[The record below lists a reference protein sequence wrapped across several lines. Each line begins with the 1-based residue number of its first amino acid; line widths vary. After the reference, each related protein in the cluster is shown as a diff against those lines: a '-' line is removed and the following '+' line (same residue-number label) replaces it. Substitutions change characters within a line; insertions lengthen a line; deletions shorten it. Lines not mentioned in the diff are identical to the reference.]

1 MRRLR
6 MLLRRLRGVVP
17 SQEREVEFAAEI
29 ESHLQMHVDD
39 NVRSGMTPREAR
51 RAAILALGG
60 IEMTKQAYREQSTY
74 PMVETMLQ
82 DLRFG
87 GRQLRKNPGFAV
99 TAILMLALGMCA
111 SVAIFAFV
119 DAALIK
125 PLPYAEP
132 TRLVDV
138 TEIAGSFGRANLSYP
153 DYLDWK
159 KDNSVFSS
167 MAAYTGSGY
176 MLPAS
181 AGSELVAGMRVT
193 DNFFK
198 TLGVTPVLGRD
209 FYEGEDLPSA
219 PRAVMLRYATWQ
231 KRYGGRKDVVGQAVT
246 LSGLPYTIV
255 GVLPESYQFARRN
268 NAEFVAAL
276 HPEGNCDLRRSC
288 HSLLGV
294 ARLRSGVTV
303 EAARAQMVTI
313 AQQLERAYPDSNR
326 EQGASVIALS
336 EALVGDVRPILLT
349 LLGGAG
355 LLLVIAC
362 VNVASLLLVRSES
375 RRREVAVR
383 GALGASKGRLWR
395 QFITEAVLLVA
406 VGSGLGVVAAM
417 AAMRLL
423 MGLLSKDMLMRMPYL
438 AGLGLNVRV
447 VAFAGTVALL
457 AAVVFSVTPML
468 RLGRVNIREGLAEG
482 SRGTAGAFWR
492 RMGSHLVVV
501 ELAIAM
507 VLLVGAGLLG
517 KSFYR
522 LLHVDLG
529 FRADHLATM
538 SVSMPDLQYA
548 KREQQV
554 AIAREILGRV
564 SALPGVKAVG
574 TTTVLPVSFNGNT
587 DWIRFVG
594 RAYNGKHNE
603 VNERDVSAGYLS
615 TLQAKLVRGRYFTEE
630 EDATKPRVAVINEA
644 LAKMYFP
651 GEDPI
656 GKRYGDTGLSD
667 TSIREVV
674 GVVEDVHESSLD
686 TVTWPTEYLPFNQ
699 NSDTSFNLVVR
710 TGQDAASVLPT
721 IVAAIHGVDPGV
733 ATTEE
738 STMVRVIDDSET
750 ASLHRSSAWLVGGF
764 AGLALLLGVVG
775 LYGVIAY
782 SVSQRTREIGVRMA
796 LGAQRG
802 TVYGMVLKEAGRL
815 TGMGIVAGMVC
826 AVGAATL
833 MRTLLFGTAAWDVS
847 TLVVVGVVL
856 GVCAMVASYLPA
868 RRAAMVNPVEALR
881 AE

>member
-1 MRRLR
+1 
-6 MLLRRLRGVVP
+6 
-17 SQEREVEFAAEI
+17 
-29 ESHLQMHVDD
+29 
-39 NVRSGMTPREAR
+39 
-51 RAAILALGG
+51 
-60 IEMTKQAYREQSTY
+60 
-74 PMVETMLQ
+74 
-82 DLRFG
+82 
-87 GRQLRKNPGFAV
+87 
-99 TAILMLALGMCA
+99 
-111 SVAIFAFV
+111 
-119 DAALIK
+119 
-125 PLPYAEP
+125 
-132 TRLVDV
+132 
-138 TEIAGSFGRANLSYP
+138 
-153 DYLDWK
+153 
-159 KDNSVFSS
+159 
-167 MAAYTGSGY
+167 
-176 MLPAS
+176 
-181 AGSELVAGMRVT
+181 
-193 DNFFK
+193 
-198 TLGVTPVLGRD
+198 
-209 FYEGEDLPSA
+209 
-219 PRAVMLRYATWQ
+219 
-231 KRYGGRKDVVGQAVT
+231 
-246 LSGLPYTIV
+246 
-255 GVLPESYQFARRN
+255 
-268 NAEFVAAL
+268 
-276 HPEGNCDLRRSC
+276 
-288 HSLLGV
+288 
-294 ARLRSGVTV
+294 
-303 EAARAQMVTI
+303 
-313 AQQLERAYPDSNR
+313 
-326 EQGASVIALS
+326 
-336 EALVGDVRPILLT
+336 
-349 LLGGAG
+349 
-355 LLLVIAC
+355 
-362 VNVASLLLVRSES
+362 
-375 RRREVAVR
+375 
-383 GALGASKGRLWR
+383 
-395 QFITEAVLLVA
+395 
-406 VGSGLGVVAAM
+406 
-417 AAMRLL
+417 L